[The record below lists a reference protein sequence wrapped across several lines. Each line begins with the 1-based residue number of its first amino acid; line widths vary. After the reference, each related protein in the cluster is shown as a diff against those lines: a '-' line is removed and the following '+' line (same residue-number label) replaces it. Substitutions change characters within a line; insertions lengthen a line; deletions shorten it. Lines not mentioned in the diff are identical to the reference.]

1 MASPSTFLDDLMFR
15 IDVNNLPVRVEQ
27 IRVRLKLYPTM
38 LLSQILV
45 EPAFVWLMWDTPSI
59 SHRHLLLWLG
69 CIYFLHLVELVF
81 WFAHRNEPNTVA
93 QCNKWSRHFFAL
105 ALAIGMIWGLGT
117 LSFFPQELPMQ
128 LLLVCIMLGLAAGAT
143 ATDSTHPPSLYAF
156 VLGLMLPLI
165 FRMLAAQ
172 DKTHFALG
180 SLLIIFLLVVLV
192 SGHFLNKLILRSLR
206 QRFENQ
212 WLAQQLAEMNN
223 ELENKVEERTAQ
235 LHQKSIE
242 LSNIRDVTIIAM
254 GTLAETRDNET
265 GNHLRRTQ
273 SYMRALATRLR
284 GHPRFKE
291 ILTEESVEA
300 LYKLAPL
307 HDIGKVGIPDDIL
320 LKPGKLTTKEFETMK
335 THTLLGDKVLA
346 IAESSLPAPSRFLR
360 IAREIALG
368 HHEKWDGSGYPLGL
382 SGDAIPVSARLMAV
396 ADVYDALISRRVYKK
411 AFTHAEAVENIARG
425 RGTHFDPDLADIF
438 LLIQDEFHQIAKQY
452 SDVSSVS

>member
-15 IDVNNLPVRVEQ
+15 IDGNNLPVRVEQ
-27 IRVRLKLYPTM
+27 LRARLKLYPTM

-45 EPAFVWLMWDTPSI
+45 EPTFVWLMWGIPSI
-59 SHRHLLLWLG
+59 SHRDLLLWLG

-81 WFAHRNEPNTVA
+81 WFAHRNKLNTIA
-93 QCNKWSRHFFAL
+93 QCHKWSRVFFAF
-105 ALAIGMIWGLGT
+105 ALAIGMMWGFGT
-117 LSFFPQELPMQ
+117 LFFFPQELPMQ
-128 LLLVCIMLGLAAGAT
+128 VLLVCVMLGLAAGAT
-143 ATDSTHPPSLYAF
+143 ATNSTHPPALYAY

-172 DKTHFALG
+172 DKAHFALG
-180 SLLIIFLLVVLV
+180 SLLIIFLLVVLA
-192 SGHFLNKLILRSLR
+192 SGHFLNKLILLSLR

-212 WLAQQLAEMNN
+212 SLAQQLAEMNN
-223 ELENKVEERTAQ
+223 ELENKVKERTAQ
-235 LHQKSIE
+235 LHQKSNE
-242 LSNIRDVTIIAM
+242 LSNIRDVTIVAM

-273 SYMRALATRLR
+273 NYMHALATRLR

-291 ILTEESVEA
+291 FLTEESIEA

-307 HDIGKVGIPDDIL
+307 HDIGKVGIPDNIL
-320 LKPGKLTTKEFETMK
+320 LKPGKLTPQEFETMK
-335 THTLLGDKVLA
+335 THTLLGDEVLA
-346 IAESSLPAPSRFLR
+346 IAESSLPAPSRFLH

-382 SGDAIPVSARLMAV
+382 RGDAIPVSARLMAV

-411 AFTHAEAVENIARG
+411 AFTHAEAVEIITQG
-425 RGTHFDPDLADIF
+425 HSTHFDPDLTDTF
-438 LLIQDEFHQIAKQY
+438 LLIQDEFLQIAKQY
-452 SDVSSVS
+452 SDVSSAS